1 MEKRKLRDT
10 LVAGFTLF
18 AMFLGAGNV
27 IFPPYVGAMAGNG
40 WLWATL
46 GFILTAAGLPLLGT
60 LTIVRLGGK
69 PDKICERAWLKMGT
83 VLNVIILIMIGP
95 LFAIPRT
102 AATTVEMSVLPFLP
116 VGINVKIVGIA
127 VAALFFVITYLL
139 SVSEGKVMDAIG
151 SFLSPLLILFLFISI
166 ILSIIHPMGTPVE
179 NAVDGNLFYYG
190 FSSGYQTMDGIASLV
205 MSGTIAIFIA
215 QRGYKE
221 KEGKSILIY
230 SALIAATLLGTVY
243 AGYLWIGA
251 SGSEVLRAF
260 SSRTEMLSY
269 ASLMLSGS
277 WGQILLGLI
286 IFFACLTTSAGLT
299 VTFSQYFR
307 NLTNER
313 FSYKQLCLFVVLI
326 SFGISLVGVEGIIA
340 LSGPVL
346 EIIYPLCIMLIILN
360 MMSEKICSRGAFKG
374 ALIGTLIVCAILT
387 IGKIPGLEELG
398 ANILNGLPLGTA
410 GFGYIPPAVVGFII
424 GTILD
429 KKMPADR

>member
-27 IFPPYVGAMAGNG
+27 IFPPYVGAMVGNG
-40 WLWATL
+40 WLLAAL
-46 GFILTAAGLPLLGT
+46 GFIMTAAGLPLLGT

-69 PDKICERAWLKMGT
+69 PDRICSRAWPKMSA
-83 VLNVIILIMIGP
+83 VLNVLILIMIGP

-116 VGINVKIVGIA
+116 NGVNVKIVSA
-127 VAALFFVITYLL
+127 VVAAIFFIITYML
-139 SVSEGKVMDAIG
+139 SVSEGKVMDTIG
-151 SFLSPLLILFLFISI
+151 RFLSPMLILFLFISI
-166 ILSIIHPMGTPVE
+166 ILSIVHPMGTPAE
-179 NAVDGNLFYYG
+179 NTVKGSLFYYG
-190 FSSGYQTMDGIASLV
+190 FSSGYQTMDGIGSLV
-205 MSGTIAIFIA
+205 MSGTIALFIA

-221 KEGKSILIY
+221 EEGRSILVY
-230 SALIAATLLGTVY
+230 AALIAAALLGTVY
-243 AGYLWIGA
+243 VGYLWIGA
-251 SGSEVLRAF
+251 SGSEMLRAF

-269 ASLMLSGS
+269 ASLKLSGS

-286 IFFACLTTSAGLT
+286 IFFACLTTSSGLT

-307 NLTNER
+307 NLSKER

-326 SFGISLVGVEGIIA
+326 SFSISLVGVEGIIA

-360 MMSEKICSRGAFKG
+360 MMGEKICSRGAFKG
-374 ALIGTLIVCAILT
+374 ALIGTLIVCALLT
-387 IGKIPGLEELG
+387 IGKIPGFEETGANIINKLPLG
-398 ANILNGLPLGTA
+398 AN
-410 GFGYIPPAVVGFII
+410 GFGYLPPATIGFII
-424 GTILD
+424 GTIFD
-429 KKMPADR
+429 KKCAV